1 MVPLDPSPVVTS
13 PDEHLLCLQKGS
25 DKAGYRYIRAGG
37 VQSPRLYGELV
48 SHDIAQSLG
57 MTESKKNDSQLQRRD
72 DDMVRYPWSRQPE
85 ALLPQAAPLY
95 TVCST
100 VSESDVSTPPLVGE
114 LSKRP
119 AIPSADMSSVIV
131 PSSIV
136 EKANN
141 ELAQI
146 DTRDGS
152 GSISLLRSTF
162 EQQRYSRVK
171 QQETSNL
178 KPHLRSCGDLS
189 PYVSEAT
196 CTWGQDLGL
205 IMGQGVGRLRIHD
218 GPVLTTTGIF
228 PQSMRLRYNEV

>member
-13 PDEHLLCLQKGS
+13 PDEPLRCFQKET
-25 DKAGYRYIRAGG
+25 DKLDYRSIRAAG

-48 SHDIAQSLG
+48 SQDVAQSLG
-57 MTESKKNDSQLQRRD
+57 TTESKKNDSQLQRRND
-72 DDMVRYPWSRQPE
+72 NMVRYPWSRQPE

-100 VSESDVSTPPLVGE
+100 VFESDASTPPLVGK

-119 AIPSADMSSVIV
+119 AATFADFSPAIV

-136 EKANN
+136 EKTNSK
-141 ELAQI
+141 LARI
-146 DTRDGS
+146 DARDEG
-152 GSISLLRSTF
+152 GSLLKSMF
-162 EQQRYSRVK
+162 EQQRSSRVK
-171 QQETSNL
+171 QEEETSSL
-178 KPHLRSCGDLS
+178 KPHLVSCGDLS

-205 IMGQGVGRLRIHD
+205 IMGQGIGHLRIHD

-228 PQSMRLRYNEV
+228 PQSMRLRYSEV